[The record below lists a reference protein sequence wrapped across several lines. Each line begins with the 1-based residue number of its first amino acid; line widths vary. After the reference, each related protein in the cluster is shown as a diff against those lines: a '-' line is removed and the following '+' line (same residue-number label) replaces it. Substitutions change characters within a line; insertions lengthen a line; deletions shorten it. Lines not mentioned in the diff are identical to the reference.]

1 MRDTMPVRFWIPT
14 LEVIE
19 EECEIENII
28 LSGDLN
34 EERNNRFEKEVDE
47 RNTEEDNNGTRV
59 KTNQPTDRTKRDENN
74 LGRNSTNATGK
85 HENKKGENTAE
96 SALHCTAD
104 EKHENQ
110 RDEGIKNQDRRSR
123 IEEKTSTNDKNEGS
137 QHVFVATR
145 IILQRESIDDS
156 QQNESSSENSISTG
170 FSLTVEEEEEI
181 GETVW
186 KKWRMAFCWSDFF
199 YSIIFGLGPT
209 AWDVLSDLRFG
220 WSMAKAGDPSS
231 AGLCYLFTTLPGFF
245 FLQEVIM
252 LHMFKDCSSKVNN
265 TVVVLTTL
273 VATSAMALG
282 FLTDPL
288 IFQYPA
294 TILGCS
300 VVGVKVLG
308 VFVHTPEMKAFS
320 MRVSSFEYSTESS
333 LQLLL
338 LLHLWLSG
346 GPLYLSTILSSLL
359 VIGKCSAEEYLMG
372 NPENLLKDKSAVG
385 KFWLTLKY
393 IPLFSLTAFFRVG
406 AGVIKVGSS

>member
-1 MRDTMPVRFWIPT
+1 MLVWIGRSA
-14 LEVIE
+14 LNVIE
-19 EECEIENII
+19 EEDEM
-28 LSGDLN
+28 
-34 EERNNRFEKEVDE
+34 EK
-47 RNTEEDNNGTRV
+47 RAP
-59 KTNQPTDRTKRDENN
+59 NQ
-74 LGRNSTNATGK
+74 
-85 HENKKGENTAE
+85 ENKKKEAEENMERENTE
-96 SALHCTAD
+96 DCNKKGSNEDTSDSDETERVKNIKMYPDEIDNMDEEENIKMDKNKDKEGQDCTLSCVS
-104 EKHENQ
+104 
-110 RDEGIKNQDRRSR
+110 QDRDVSDNSHQ
-123 IEEKTSTNDKNEGS
+123 IGS
-137 QHVFVATR
+137 FDDGSVDAGLSVVADADVEVER
-145 IILQRESIDDS
+145 DDA
-156 QQNESSSENSISTG
+156 
-170 FSLTVEEEEEI
+170 
-181 GETVW
+181 GETSAW
-186 KKWRMAFCWSDFF
+186 KKWKESFSWNDFF

-220 WSMAKAGDPSS
+220 WNMARAGDPSS

-372 NPENLLKDKSAVG
+372 NPENLLKDKSALQ
-385 KFWLTLKY
+385 KLWLTLKY
-393 IPLFSLTAFFRVG
+393 IPLFSFTAFFRVR
-406 AGVIKVGSS
+406 AGVIKVGSIVDTIDIDSL